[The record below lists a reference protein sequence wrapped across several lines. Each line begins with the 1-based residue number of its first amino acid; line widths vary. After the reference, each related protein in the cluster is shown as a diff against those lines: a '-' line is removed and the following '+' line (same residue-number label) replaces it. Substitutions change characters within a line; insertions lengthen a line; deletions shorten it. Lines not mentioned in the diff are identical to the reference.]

1 MTLKPLM
8 YKRRQLFFLI
18 YPTLGRRLSPNG
30 ARRGAI
36 RG

>member
-1 MTLKPLM
+1 MNLKPLM
-8 YKRRQLFFLI
+8 KKRQKLFFLI